1 MSALVKL
8 GALAT
13 AIASGDGLAIG
24 RAAADLLLDF
34 VPVDELKGHLDAA
47 AVERADA
54 LANAAEAAK
63 FGG

>member
-13 AIASGDGLAIG
+13 AIASGDGLAIS

-54 LANAAEAAK
+54 LTNAAEAAK